1 MNYAD
6 KLALIDLV
14 LYKSIPLAIGMFIFA
29 PFTRTLPEILEK
41 EYDHAEICNRER
53 NTWGGKLIA

>member
-6 KLALIDLV
+6 KLTLINLV
-14 LYKSIPLAIGMFIFA
+14 LYKSIPLAIGMFIIA
-29 PFTRTLPEILEK
+29 PFTRTLPVILEK
-41 EYDHAEICNRER
+41 EYDHAEICDRER